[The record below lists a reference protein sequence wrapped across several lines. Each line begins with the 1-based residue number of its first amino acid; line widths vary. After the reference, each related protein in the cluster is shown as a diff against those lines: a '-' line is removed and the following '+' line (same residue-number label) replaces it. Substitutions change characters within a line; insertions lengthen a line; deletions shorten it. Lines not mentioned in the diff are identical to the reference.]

1 MLAAVIQKTT
11 PWWQTISLDWLSW
24 FDVAL
29 LLVIVFG
36 YWLGRRRGMT
46 KQCLP
51 ALQWLSIMLGA
62 GLGHPYVASLFEQY
76 QLVTKHTQALMFGYL
91 AIFAVLFIFFTIL
104 KSKLNPKLEGSNMFG
119 GGEYHLAVI
128 AGITQFLCMVLVALA
143 LLNGPIYT
151 QADIAASKAYNNRW
165 FGGGMQQYSGDFIP
179 SLYEIQDSVF
189 KKSFAG
195 KFIKDYLIILL
206 INPVTPGSGPVKKP
220 HS

>member
-1 MLAAVIQKTT
+1 
-11 PWWQTISLDWLSW
+11 
-24 FDVAL
+24 
-29 LLVIVFG
+29 
-36 YWLGRRRGMT
+36 
-46 KQCLP
+46 
-51 ALQWLSIMLGA
+51 
-62 GLGHPYVASLFEQY
+62 
-76 QLVTKHTQALMFGYL
+76 
-91 AIFAVLFIFFTIL
+91 
-104 KSKLNPKLEGSNMFG
+104 
-119 GGEYHLAVI
+119 
-128 AGITQFLCMVLVALA
+128 
-143 LLNGPIYT
+143 LNGPIYT